1 MNVKLLATENILVFR
16 LEYKY
21 KMTFLSQSIGDLSV
35 ESKWCLYWRYQAKAS
50 APSPHCVMCTWKKKG
65 LFTDIGTQRRAPN
78 LVNRIL
84 RLFGQQGSG

>member
-35 ESKWCLYWRYQAKAS
+35 ESK
-50 APSPHCVMCTWKKKG
+50 
-65 LFTDIGTQRRAPN
+65 
-78 LVNRIL
+78 
-84 RLFGQQGSG
+84 